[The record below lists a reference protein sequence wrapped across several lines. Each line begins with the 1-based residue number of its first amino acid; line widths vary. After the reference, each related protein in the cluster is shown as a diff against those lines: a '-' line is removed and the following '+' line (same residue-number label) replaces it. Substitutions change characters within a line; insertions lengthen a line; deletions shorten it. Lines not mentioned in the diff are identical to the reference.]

1 MRWQMVS
8 LATKRVSPHHVSH
21 VGSKQDSVTH
31 CCNFSLFI
39 AVQVGSIRL
48 LQLCRAPVAPLG
60 FWLQKLLFYF
70 SGVSYKLQSGTEDQT
85 FPQRLHLCSAK
96 MNCHKL
102 QAYSEALLSVHF
114 FSILPYKQRKKL
126 KLKQLCFR
134 QSMIWC
140 QQNVGII
147 LKHLLPDFEN
157 VGKASLMKREHVLE

>member
-1 MRWQMVS
+1 MVSLFQQVILSYLCCAPTEIFQACRRAHLDMRWQMVS

-21 VGSKQDSVTH
+21 VGSKQDSVTY

-70 SGVSYKLQSGTEDQT
+70 SGFSYKLQSRTEDQT

-114 FSILPYKQRKKL
+114 FSILPYKQRK
-126 KLKQLCFR
+126 
-134 QSMIWC
+134 S
-140 QQNVGII
+140 
-147 LKHLLPDFEN
+147 
-157 VGKASLMKREHVLE
+157 